1 MKTRKSAKADAENK
15 KSLFLLIGLTASLAF
30 TLFFLELK
38 SYEDGPG
45 HVPTSN
51 QDVEIICNIT

>member
-45 HVPTSN
+45 QLGKMSY
-51 QDVEIICNIT
+51 DD